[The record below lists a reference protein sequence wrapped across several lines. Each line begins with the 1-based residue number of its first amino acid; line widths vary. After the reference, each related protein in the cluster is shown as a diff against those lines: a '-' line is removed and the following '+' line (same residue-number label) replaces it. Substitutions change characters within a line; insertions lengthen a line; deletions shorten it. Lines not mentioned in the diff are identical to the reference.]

1 MPNHKCF
8 KNWSSLSC
16 SLESDIIVEGF
27 NQSET
32 MHGLRYIWMVGDGD
46 SSVYLSVTLNV
57 SYGLGMNKVEFA
69 NHAIKCFMLAK
80 ENAGYS
86 GKHGA
91 ILVNMVL
98 FR

>member
-1 MPNHKCF
+1 M
-8 KNWSSLSC
+8 
-16 SLESDIIVEGF
+16 EGF

-32 MHGLRYIWMVGDGD
+32 MPDLRYIWMVGDGD
-46 SSVYLSVTLNV
+46 SSVYLSVTLNF
-57 SYGLGMNKVEFA
+57 SYGLGVNLVECA
-69 NHAIKCFMLAK
+69 NHAIKCFTLAK

-91 ILVNMVL
+91 FLVNMVL